1 MMMVNDLWKKAAKSP
16 ISLID
21 WAVKVGVAAAI
32 GLYLVVK
39 MAGILTIMVESN
51 IDTNATNSATIKDI
65 ATFTKVL
72 DGTNRKI
79 DATVAALKES
89 QDQACQAAKKAS
101 VEAALVLDEMKKQS
115 PIMVDMAS
123 SGRERTRLQAEMLA
137 EHKLLK
143 PAIEKMSKEASE
155 ERKEFWG
162 RSEKHEA
169 EVLENQKKIL
179 DRLPP
184 KPASPAIGVVPK

>member
-51 IDTNATNSATIKDI
+51 IDVNATNSEAIKEI
-65 ATFTKVL
+65 AAFTKVL
-72 DGTNRKI
+72 DGANQKI
-79 DATVAALKES
+79 DATVAALRES

-101 VEAALVLDEMKKQS
+101 VDASLALKEMKSHS
-115 PIMVDMAS
+115 PVLEDMAA

-143 PAIEKMSKEASE
+143 PAIEKMAREATAEREGFWRPFEKRISE
-155 ERKEFWG
+155 EHK
-162 RSEKHEA
+162 A
-169 EVLENQKKIL
+169 ML
-179 DRLPP
+179 DRLP
-184 KPASPAIGVVPK
+184 KPASPSSNAMPK